1 MSKIH
6 ILDPETVNKI
16 AAGEVV
22 SRPSS
27 VVKELV
33 ENAIDAGARRI
44 TVEVRQGGK
53 SFIRVTDDGHGMD
66 MDDAVLSLVRHATS
80 KINQVEDLTSLQTM
94 GFRGEAIPSIASV
107 SRFTLQ
113 TQVPDATIG
122 TEILVEGGA
131 APIINALP
139 LTQGTT
145 LWVRDLFF
153 NVPARLKY
161 LKSDRSEFMPMLKF
175 MQSVALLHPEIAISL
190 IHDNRNILKT
200 GGNGRIEDVLLEVFT
215 DEVISHLRP
224 IDYQLEDI
232 QIKGY
237 CSTPSQSRLDRDKQ
251 ILCVN
256 GRWIQSD
263 LLGKA
268 IRQSTQTIF
277 PSQRYPYL
285 FLHIEVPSSDV
296 DVNVHPAK
304 LEVKF
309 AQESLVF
316 RAVFHALSSL
326 FSAGLSPIADS
337 PVVPTFHGFH
347 IQQRPH
353 VPSEPLVPTDWAK
366 LYTPENSFLPTPINA
381 MPAFIQDI
389 VNVKTPEPL
398 PSVVE
403 RMILQVD
410 NTFLIFEQSG
420 ELWAVDQHI
429 AHERV
434 LFEQLRSKDR
444 PVASQELLI
453 PETFTLDKVDQL
465 WFEEVLIG
473 LVSSGFRIDEF
484 GGGQYLIRA
493 IPIILMGKPIK
504 SILKD
509 SLKETDEKE
518 PDTRYNRL
526 LSTIACKA
534 AVKAGDKLSHR
545 EREELI
551 RDWLSVP
558 NNMSCPHGRP
568 IVKRFSF
575 ADMAGWFMRGKHE

>member
-1 MSKIH
+1 MSRIH

-33 ENAIDAGARRI
+33 ENAIDADARRI

-66 MDDAVLSLVRHATS
+66 KDDAVLSLVRHATS
-80 KINQVEDLTSLQTM
+80 KIDQVDDLNTLKTM

-113 TQVPDATIG
+113 TQTPNTTIG
-122 TEILVEGGA
+122 TEIVVEGGNP
-131 APIINALP
+131 PIIQSMP

-175 MQSVALLHPEIAISL
+175 LQSVALLHPEIAISL
-190 IHDNRNILKT
+190 IHDNRNIFKT

-232 QIKGY
+232 RIRGY

-268 IRQSTQTIF
+268 IRQSTQNIF

-285 FLHIEVPSSDV
+285 FLHIEVPVAEV
-296 DVNVHPAK
+296 DVNVHPSK

-309 AQESLVF
+309 SQEQLVY

-326 FSAGLSPIADS
+326 FSAGVSLIAES
-337 PVVPTFHGFH
+337 RVIPTFHGFQV
-347 IQQRPH
+347 QQRPNIAQ
-353 VPSEPLVPTDWAK
+353 EPLVPTDWAK
-366 LYTPENSFLPTPINA
+366 LYTPENNLPPAPINS
-381 MPAFIQDI
+381 MPTFIQDL
-389 VNVKTPEPL
+389 VNTKAPEPL
-398 PSVVE
+398 PTVVE
-403 RMILQVD
+403 HMILQVD

-434 LFEQLRSKDR
+434 LFEQLKSKDR
-444 PVASQELLI
+444 PVASQELLM
-453 PETFTLDKVDQL
+453 PETFSLDKGDQL
-465 WFEEVLIG
+465 WFEEVRVG
-473 LVSSGFRIDEF
+473 LVSSGFKIDEF
-484 GGGQYLIRA
+484 GGGQYLIRS

-518 PDTRYNRL
+518 TDTRYNRL

-568 IVKRFSF
+568 IVKRLSF
-575 ADMAGWFMRGKHE
+575 NEIAGWFMRGKHE